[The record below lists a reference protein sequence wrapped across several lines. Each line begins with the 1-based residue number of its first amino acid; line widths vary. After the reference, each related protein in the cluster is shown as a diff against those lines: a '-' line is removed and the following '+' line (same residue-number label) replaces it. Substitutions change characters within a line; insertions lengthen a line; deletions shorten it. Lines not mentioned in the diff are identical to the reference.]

1 MKPSPIQ
8 LLQLMF
14 KRVSVELDAKHLP
27 PEIPNPLHAA
37 FTFDGVSIQTEVGI
51 GVAEHDPERG
61 QVFFLELRVAVDN
74 KPIPETTDQ
83 KFAPYAI
90 DVAAEGVVLIP
101 KGAERLGPPEDLA
114 AGNGASLLWS
124 AVREQVLAITSR
136 MRAGPAMLPT
146 VHFHDLKRGATKT
159 TAIAPETAKTLSAAK
174 KAARP
179 KPTLPVQG

>member
-27 PEIPNPLHAA
+27 PEIPNPLISA
-37 FTFDGVSIQTEVGI
+37 FTFDGIGIQTEVGF
-51 GVAEHDPERG
+51 GEADPDHERG
-61 QVFFLELRVAVDN
+61 RVFFIELRVGVDN
-74 KPIPETTDQ
+74 KPDAQVSDQ
-83 KFAPYAI
+83 KVSPYAI
-90 DVAAEGVVLIP
+90 DVAVEGIVLVP

-114 AGNGASLLWS
+114 AVNGASLLWS

-146 VHFHDLKRGATKT
+146 VHFHDLKQNAAKPAALAAETTK
-159 TAIAPETAKTLSAAK
+159 ALPAAK
-174 KAARP
+174 KATRA
-179 KPTLPVQG
+179 KPALPAQG

>member
-27 PEIPNPLHAA
+27 PEIPNPLISA
-37 FTFDGVSIQTEVGI
+37 FTFDGIGIQTEVGF
-51 GVAEHDPERG
+51 GEADPNHERG
-61 QVFFLELRVAVDN
+61 RVFFIELRVGVDN
-74 KPIPETTDQ
+74 KPDAQVPDQ
-83 KFAPYAI
+83 KFSPYAI
-90 DVAAEGVVLIP
+90 DVAVEGIVLVP

-114 AGNGASLLWS
+114 AVNGASLLWS

-146 VHFHDLKRGATKT
+146 VHFHDLKQNAAKPAALAVETTK
-159 TAIAPETAKTLSAAK
+159 ALPAAK
-174 KAARP
+174 KTARA
-179 KPTLPVQG
+179 KPALPAQG